1 MKSIKNITLL
11 AMLMVLGACSLSENE
26 EAFFNTVK
34 GKKVHLTDRG
44 ETLIGEF
51 SSDGQ
56 TYTEISDS
64 GKLNIEFTEVFSP
77 TKASYIIEKMKTGY
91 TFETDGKTGTVFVTL
106 LGSEGPKEDITLK

>member
-26 EAFFNTVK
+26 EAFFNAVK
-34 GKKVHLTDRG
+34 DKKVHLTDG
-44 ETLIGEF
+44 DTLIGRF

-56 TYTEISDS
+56 TYTEISSS
-64 GKLNIEFTEVFSP
+64 GELNIEFTEVFSP